1 MDLAGYRPT
10 LSEVAAL
17 FGKSSR
23 WISDLRAKGEMP
35 PDGATLGEFLAAWGS
50 LSAAGGGGIKGKP
63 IDLAKARSA
72 NAKADQDEIKTAA
85 LKGAFLPRDGVIDAV
100 QGAFARVRAKLL
112 ALPSKCAPA
121 ISAMKSP
128 VAIQEKLTELVHEA
142 LAELASTVVGS
153 EHVSADG
160 VAHGGDSTVD
170 AAHGGESGDRGSG
183 EDVVAGVRT
192 TTAPD
197 GEPVGGR
204 SEDRPPAKPRG
215 KRGARAMGHEPG

>member
-10 LSEVAAL
+10 LGEVAAL

-23 WISDLRAKGEMP
+23 WISDLRTKGEMP

-63 IDLAKARSA
+63 IDLAKTRSA
-72 NAKADQDEIKTAA
+72 NAKAEQDEIKTAA
-85 LKGAFLPRDGVIDAV
+85 LKGAFLPRDGVVDAV

-142 LAELASTVVGS
+142 LAELAGTVVGGQPIS
-153 EHVSADG
+153 DDG
-160 VAHGGDSTVD
+160 VAPGDKP
-170 AAHGGESGDRGSG
+170 GDRGSG
-183 EDVVAGVRT
+183 EDLVAGICT
-192 TTAPD
+192 TAAPD
-197 GEPVGGR
+197 GEPVGG
-204 SEDRPPAKPRG
+204 SAPQAKPRS
-215 KRGARAMGHEPG
+215 KRRARPVGHEPG